1 MNFDL
6 QWLTLKLKWRTLEE
20 KQTMIGRCFWVD
32 LSWIVPQ
39 MKGFSLMYLWIHLQ
53 DPHKF
58 GFMRDSVV
66 HLTHQWGVI
75 ATSLGWKDAKLHSNY
90 SSAYNWGVPS
100 QMKQRINIVS
110 QACCTCQFK
119 GTFWFTWK
127 TQPERRM
134 WKFLQGNTFY
144 EWRLHS
150 VAVNSG
156 LWTSAVILWKPVDA
170 CAVRRHLRLISSQS
184 PNQI

>member
-1 MNFDL
+1 
-6 QWLTLKLKWRTLEE
+6 
-20 KQTMIGRCFWVD
+20 MIGRCFWVD

-39 MKGFSLMYLWIHLQ
+39 MKGFSVDTSAGPSQVWIHGR
-53 DPHKF
+53 F
-58 GFMRDSVV
+58 CSSFN
-66 HLTHQWGVI
+66 
-75 ATSLGWKDAKLHSNY
+75 TSMGSDCYFPRLKGCKTTFKLFFSIQLR
-90 SSAYNWGVPS
+90 SSKLK

-134 WKFLQGNTFY
+134 WKFLKGNAFY
-144 EWRLHS
+144 EWRLQS